1 MAVTPR
7 KKITISVMIPFLVL
21 MLFFSIMVWQKYRSS
36 QVIRIAPS
44 QQQSEGRRSVILFFA
59 ADMAK
64 LGREAR
70 DIDPCEDDNACLK
83 SVLEELQNGPVG
95 KLGETVPER
104 TVIEAVRIEGNQAT
118 IELNR
123 AFAEAMLSGSSA
135 EMLAVYSIVNTV
147 AANFPQVQKVKLN
160 IDGNR
165 AVLLRHLDLSEP
177 LPPDYS
183 MELSPAR
190 VSE

>member
-1 MAVTPR
+1 
-7 KKITISVMIPFLVL
+7 
-21 MLFFSIMVWQKYRSS
+21 MVWQKYRSS
-36 QVIRIAPS
+36 QVIRIAPP

-95 KLGETVPER
+95 KLGETVPEG
-104 TVIEAVRIEGNQAT
+104 TVIDAVRIEGNQAT

-123 AFAEAMLSGSSA
+123 VFAEAMLSGSSA